1 MRHQNP
7 ALIDGTGPASCVL
20 HTGNPMGIH
29 LAAVV
34 VLMEALIMI
43 HRMIIFRVPGVI
55 DVHDTRSQELM
66 AVRAKLAKRS
76 NLLTEGANQLVV
88 QLILIVD
95 VLARCPVFMDPV
107 QEVFPR
113 P

>member
-1 MRHQNP
+1 
-7 ALIDGTGPASCVL
+7 
-20 HTGNPMGIH
+20 MGIK
-29 LAAVV
+29 LAAIV

-43 HRMIIFRVPGVI
+43 DGMIIFRVPGVI

-95 VLARCPVFMDPV
+95 VLARCPVLMDPV
-107 QEVFPR
+107 QEVFSR